1 LAVGGLPGILN
12 EDPCRAEIPGVTTE
26 LINPEVRRTERV
38 THIVILMV
46 VLALLLPLLLWPGVA
61 SLVWWLRPDTEL
73 DILVY
78 DQTVP
83 DASYLEHASLG
94 LVLEYEKVPFV
105 TEDSFIGAAP
115 GGLPQGA
122 WPSAAPDLV
131 MLVDAYGVYLDDAGE
146 VSDQGTSRITSA
158 LEQQDTARVMSWVAT
173 GTFLYGEFNIL
184 GEPTTSPA
192 AQQLQELFGVK
203 RTGWAGRPFEDL
215 ADAPASLIALAG
227 GNWDHTG
234 RGIVL
239 LTSGPEGA
247 VVVVLSDGELENGF
261 PVVEGV
267 LPGSGRSVE
276 ARVDGWFEVIA
287 TRPGAQVDMSIR
299 LPVTAGGR
307 SRLDQHGIPAE
318 WPFLVRTE
326 KSLYLAADASENS
339 IEFPLRRMT
348 GSPSFMRVLPHSA
361 QTEFFY
367 RVYLP
372 VVQWLIETAGS

>member
-1 LAVGGLPGILN
+1 
-12 EDPCRAEIPGVTTE
+12 VTTE
-26 LINPEVRRTERV
+26 LIGPEVRRTERA
-38 THIVILMV
+38 THVFILMV

-83 DASYLEHASLG
+83 DATYLEHASLG
-94 LVLEYEKVPFV
+94 LVLEYEKVPFA
-105 TEDSFIGAAP
+105 TKDSFIGAAP
-115 GGLPQGA
+115 GGLPQGT

-131 MLVDAYGVYLDDAGE
+131 MLVDAYGVYLDDTGQVA
-146 VSDQGTSRITSA
+146 DQGTRRITDA
-158 LEQQDTARVMSWVAT
+158 LEEHDAARVMDWAAT
-173 GTFLYGEFNIL
+173 GTVVYGEFNIL
-184 GEPTTSPA
+184 GEPTASPA
-192 AQQLQELFGVK
+192 STKLQELFGVE

-215 ADAPASLIALAG
+215 ADVPDRLIALAG
-227 GNWDHTG
+227 GTWGYTG

-239 LTSGPEGA
+239 LASGPEGA
-247 VVVVLSDGELENGF
+247 SVVVLSGDELEDAF
-261 PVVEGV
+261 PVVEGT
-267 LPGSGRSVE
+267 LPGSGRSAK
-276 ARVDGWFEVIA
+276 ARVDGWFEIIA
-287 TRPGAQVDMSIR
+287 TLPGAEVDMSMR
-299 LPVTAGGR
+299 LPVTDWGR
-307 SRLDQHGIPAE
+307 SVLNQHGIPTE